1 MSSVICNATAHH
13 QQTAKT
19 ARLLQNWV
27 KETQPVEESALP
39 GLVWAITPHDARF
52 TTKQNLDE
60 AVQQLLGQPGLR
72 WGTLQALDSHSMQRV
87 IEWLSQAT
95 LPAQRQKRLR
105 ALKRLLQESLSTLMR
120 PYVAPL
126 TQEPGAQ
133 GGQWP
138 KKWSERCK
146 AVPLVM
152 VNCLRGFCRR

>member
-1 MSSVICNATAHH
+1 LEHYRQHIQPDVLVICNATAHH

-19 ARLLQNWV
+19 ARLLQNWI

-72 WGTLQALDSHSMQRV
+72 WGTLQALDTHSMQRV

-95 LPAQRQKRLR
+95 LPAQR
-105 ALKRLLQESLSTLMR
+105 
-120 PYVAPL
+120 
-126 TQEPGAQ
+126 
-133 GGQWP
+133 
-138 KKWSERCK
+138 
-146 AVPLVM
+146 
-152 VNCLRGFCRR
+152 